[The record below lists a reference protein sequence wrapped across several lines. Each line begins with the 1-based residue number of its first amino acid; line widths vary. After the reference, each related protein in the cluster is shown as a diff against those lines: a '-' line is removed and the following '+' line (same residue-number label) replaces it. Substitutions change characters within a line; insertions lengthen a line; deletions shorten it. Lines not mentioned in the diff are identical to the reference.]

1 MMNKIWKRVFPH
13 LSPKEAHVEIMKME
27 CEEDE

>member
-1 MMNKIWKRVFPH
+1 MMNKIWKKFFPH

-27 CEEDE
+27 GEEE